1 VKRTAQGSVP
11 VKIGLCLF
19 IAIFSQSEVNM
30 LSNPTKAKIAVP
42 KYSASYLIEVLPEL
56 YIDEPSKRSLVTLR
70 TFLSSRINPR
80 QPATCRSTP

>member
-1 VKRTAQGSVP
+1 
-11 VKIGLCLF
+11 
-19 IAIFSQSEVNM
+19 M

-70 TFLSSRINPR
+70 TFLSSRISPHNLPR
-80 QPATCRSTP
+80 VDQHREVETTTSTCNLIPSSS